1 MKIPKYLHKS
11 RYKRRPYNRYR
22 VYNTQNLKP
31 FNSDT
36 GSYYGKIGGFN
47 SGKSRLKKKIW
58 SIQLNIAMDKY
69 DLEPYIHRKRI
80 YNKEYEIIKSL
91 LHNIKINTNR
101 LNKAIDKYNQKYGS

>member
-1 MKIPKYLHKS
+1 
-11 RYKRRPYNRYR
+11 
-22 VYNTQNLKP
+22 
-31 FNSDT
+31 
-36 GSYYGKIGGFN
+36 
-47 SGKSRLKKKIW
+47 
-58 SIQLNIAMDKY
+58 MDKY